1 MGILIGLSI
10 AEYGILR
17 NRESETRWR
26 FPQNGCGERRKY
38 WVSGSSSKR
47 IFEKAQRLLVGGVNS
62 PARAFRA
69 VGDNPP
75 VIVSGKEARVTDV
88 DGNTYIDFLGSWGPL
103 ILGHC
108 HPEVVEALERVLHTG
123 TSFGACTEREVDFAE
138 RIVEGFPSMERVRL
152 TSSGTE
158 ATLTAIRLARAA
170 TGRDKIL
177 KFEGGYHGHGDSLLA
192 KAGSGVATLGLPD
205 SPGVPKALAELT
217 LTVPF
222 NDLAAL
228 EETFNKY
235 RNDLACA
242 LVEPI
247 PGNMGCVPPENG
259 YLARL
264 RELTREQG
272 TLLIFD
278 EVITG
283 FRVAFGGAQELYG
296 VWPDLTTL
304 GKIIGGGLP
313 VGALGGPAKIMEL
326 LAPVGAVYQAGT
338 LSGNP
343 LAVAAGVKTL
353 ELLRRPGAYE
363 RLETLGAKLADGL
376 AREAARAGVPWSVN
390 RVGSMLT
397 GFFTEGPVRDY
408 VSAKRSDTEAFARF
422 FRAMLSGGVYLAP
435 SQFELTFV
443 SLAHG
448 EEEIDEALQVARA
461 AFQELS

>member
-1 MGILIGLSI
+1 MIGP
-10 AEYGILR
+10 
-17 NRESETRWR
+17 N
-26 FPQNGCGERRKY
+26 
-38 WVSGSSSKR
+38 SKR
-47 IFEKAQRLLVGGVNS
+47 IFNKAQRLLVGGVNS
-62 PARAFRA
+62 PVRAFRA
-69 VGDNPP
+69 VGGNPP
-75 VIVSGKEARVTDV
+75 VIISGKGSCVTDV

-108 HPEVVEALERVLHTG
+108 HPEVMEALERVLHTG

-138 RIVEGFPSMERVRL
+138 RIVEAFPSMERVRL

-158 ATLTAIRLARAA
+158 ATLTAIRLARAV

-228 EETFNKY
+228 EEAFQKH
-235 RNDLACA
+235 RNDLACT

-247 PGNMGCVPPENG
+247 PGNMGCVPPEKG
-259 YLARL
+259 FLTHL

-296 VWPDLTTL
+296 VRPDLTTL

-326 LAPVGAVYQAGT
+326 LAPVGTVYQAGT

-343 LAVAAGVKTL
+343 LAMAAGIKTL
-353 ELLRRPGAYE
+353 ELLRRPGTYE
-363 RLETLGAKLADGL
+363 RLEVLGAKLADGL
-376 AREAARAGVPWSVN
+376 AQEVARTGVPWSAN

-408 VSAKRSDTEAFARF
+408 VSAKRSDTHAFARF
-422 FRAMLSGGVYLAP
+422 FRTMLSRGVYLAP

-448 EEEIDEALQVARA
+448 EKEIDEALQVARA
-461 AFQELS
+461 AFQELT